1 MVRSCLLVLGW
12 VGITAALFGVGEL
25 VVHSHAIAAFDRHV
39 TTLAVGHRTP
49 ALDTTMR
56 LVTWLGS
63 WVTVAVAGGV
73 VLVLTVTRRL
83 TVAAPVLLA
92 VAWAGEVVAVNLVKH
107 AVGRPR
113 PPRELWLVTAQGAS
127 FPSGHAANATL
138 ACAAAAVVVFLLDR
152 RRPVRVTTVALAGL
166 AVVAVGYSRVE
177 LGVHWATDVVAG
189 GLVTLAW
196 LAALAGL
203 IGKAVP
209 LAVGRG
215 RVRVRSTVQP
225 TMTTSP

>member
-1 MVRSCLLVLGW
+1 VVRSCLLVLGW

-113 PPRELWLVTAQGAS
+113 PPRELWLVTARGAS

-138 ACAAAAVVVFLLDR
+138 VFATAAVVVFLVDR
-152 RRPVRVTTVALAGL
+152 RRPVRAVAVALACL
-166 AVVAVGYSRVE
+166 AIVAVGYSRVE

-209 LAVGRG
+209 LAAGRG